1 MKLFKSGMFWLFFL
15 LPMALGIT
23 YYSKFASNQ
32 YQAIAH
38 FTIEKSDKGQVDPL
52 GALTG
57 LPGNVSST
65 RDALIIKDFIE
76 SREVIE
82 RTRDD
87 FDLDAIYTKE
97 NNYEVPHP
105 EKGRSIVGTM
115 KHWKT
120 MLLTE
125 LNSTKED
132 KDWIS
137 RLDKNSSIEEIIKYW
152 QTKVS
157 VEFDSTSGIVTL
169 GVMSFK
175 PEDSVTIINA
185 ILKESEALVNN
196 LSEKSR
202 NDSLTFARKE
212 LTNAENKLKLARSD
226 VRIFRDKEKSLSPE
240 KNAESKLTLVEELEA
255 DRARA
260 EAELQSLRLE
270 LPENSPKIQVAKYKV
285 SALKSQVTK
294 EKDRSSRNNE
304 SEDSKTMSA
313 IISKYEELITEQ
325 GFAEKSYEAALLNME
340 TSRIEAT
347 RKQRYLT
354 MIVFPKLPED
364 PTKPNQPNDYIVL
377 FIACLLLWGILSL
390 ILASIRDH
398 AGWI

>member
-23 YYSKFASNQ
+23 YYYAFASNQ
-32 YQAIAH
+32 YQAVAH

-65 RDALIIKDFIE
+65 RDALIIKNFIE

-87 FDLDAIYTKE
+87 FDLEAIYTKNITSE
-97 NNYEVPHP
+97 VLPPDDNSISSKLNY
-105 EKGRSIVGTM
+105 
-115 KHWKT
+115 WKD
-120 MLLTE
+120 LILEE
-125 LNSTKED
+125 LNVSKSN

-137 RLDKNSSIEEIIKYW
+137 RLPKNSSIEEKIEYW
-152 QTKVS
+152 QSKVS

-169 GVMSFK
+169 GVMSFT
-175 PEDSVTIINA
+175 PQDSVKIINA

-202 NDSLTFARKE
+202 QDSLTFAREE
-212 LTNAENKLKLARSD
+212 LANAENNLKLARSE

-255 DRARA
+255 DRARS
-260 EAELQSLRLE
+260 EAELASLRLE

-285 SALKSQVTK
+285 SALKSQVQK
-294 EKDRSSRNNE
+294 ERERSSRSNE

-325 GFAEKSYEAALLNME
+325 GFAEKSYEAALLNIE
-340 TSRIEAT
+340 TARIDAT

-364 PTKPNQPNDYIVL
+364 PTVPNQPYDYIVL
-377 FIACLLLWGILSL
+377 LIACLLLWGILSL
-390 ILASIRDH
+390 IVASVRDH
-398 AGWI
+398 AGWL